1 MLKFS
6 KIQQYTSR
14 MNPHSKKRKS
24 EFNSRAADKTLEVK
38 NTQKNNKHHSDT
50 GNSIMNRINI
60 VLAVEE

>member
-1 MLKFS
+1 MH
-6 KIQQYTSR
+6 
-14 MNPHSKKRKS
+14 PHSNKRKS

-50 GNSIMNRINI
+50 EKSIMNRINI

>member
-1 MLKFS
+1 MD
-6 KIQQYTSR
+6 
-14 MNPHSKKRKS
+14 PHLKKRKR

-60 VLAVEE
+60 VPADEK